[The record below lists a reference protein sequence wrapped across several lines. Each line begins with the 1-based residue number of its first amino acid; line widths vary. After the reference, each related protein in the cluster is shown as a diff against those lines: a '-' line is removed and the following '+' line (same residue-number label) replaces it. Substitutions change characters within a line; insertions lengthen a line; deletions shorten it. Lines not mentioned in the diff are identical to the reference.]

1 MKNNKRTIIT
11 LGIILSLF
19 FIYSIVSIYS
29 FSGFILDNKEELVIK
44 QVIFYLLGII
54 SIIIIYKIGIDKILK
69 YSLFIYI
76 FNIILLI
83 LVLIFGSNIN
93 GSRAWFTIPFLGSFQ
108 PSEFAKIGIIL
119 LSAKVISDT
128 KIKDLKDEFKL
139 ILKIFIIV
147 LIPSILT
154 FLEPDTGGVI
164 MYFVAGI
171 LMLFVSNIRMRW
183 FILAM
188 FILFLVGGI
197 FLYIF
202 YYKDDLFIKI
212 FGSSMFYRLDRLF
225 DWSKSSG
232 MQLENSIISIGA
244 SGIFGHGSSSILL
257 YYPEGH
263 TDFIF
268 TSFVSC
274 FGFLGACIL
283 IITIVVFDLKCINIA
298 CNSKDVHKLVIMGFL
313 GIFMYQQIQNIA
325 MTLGLLPI
333 TGITLPFISYGG
345 SSLLSSMIGVGLIIS
360 TLKDEKRLKY

>member
-11 LGIILSLF
+11 LGVILSLF

-93 GSRAWFTIPFLGSFQ
+93 GSRAWVTIPFLGSFQ

-128 KIKDLKDEFKL
+128 KIKDFKDEFKL

-171 LMLFVSNIRMRW
+171 LMLFISNIRMRW

-232 MQLENSIISIGA
+232 MQLENSIISNGA
-244 SGIFGHGSSSILL
+244 SGIFGPGS
-257 YYPEGH
+257 
-263 TDFIF
+263 
-268 TSFVSC
+268 
-274 FGFLGACIL
+274 CIL